1 MSAQTSQKNGRYTI
15 YHPHL
20 PASGNKSTTRLRSL
34 SYPAIKLFPV
44 LILGA
49 GYTGSRVARIL
60 SAHGRA
66 VLTLRSSDI
75 NFNDPGAS
83 AQLLPK
89 VAANCL
95 VLHSIPSLPGSADAR
110 LLDALG
116 KASRIVY
123 LSTTG
128 VYGAAEH
135 VDEHTAI
142 APRNPREQA
151 RADTESAV
159 ASGPWQSLILRPA
172 AIYGPDRGV
181 HVSMAQGAYTLNGDG
196 SNYISRIHVDDLAR
210 LAAAALLSDL
220 TGAYPVADEYPC
232 TSREIADYC
241 AARFNLPPPISVSQ
255 AEVPVSRRNNRRVDG
270 RAIFRLLDVP
280 LLYPSYREG
289 LQTNSIELKHVL

>member
-1 MSAQTSQKNGRYTI
+1 M
-15 YHPHL
+15 
-20 PASGNKSTTRLRSL
+20 
-34 SYPAIKLFPV
+34 SYPAIELFPV

-60 SAHGRA
+60 SAQGYG
-66 VLTLRSSDI
+66 VMTLRSSDI
-75 NFNDPGAS
+75 DFNAPDAT

-89 VAANCL
+89 VADKCL
-95 VLHSIPSLPGSADAR
+95 VLHSIPSLPGNADAR
-110 LLDALG
+110 FLDALG

-128 VYGAAEH
+128 VYGGAEH
-135 VDEHTAI
+135 VDEHTPI

-159 ASGPWQSLILRPA
+159 SRGPWQSLILRPA

-220 TGAYPVADEYPC
+220 TGAYPVADEHPC

-241 AARFNLPPPISVSQ
+241 AVRFQLPPPVSASQ
-255 AEVPVSRRNNRRVDG
+255 SDVPVSRRNNRQVDG
-270 RAIFRLLDVP
+270 RAIFRLLGLS
-280 LLYPSYREG
+280 LLYPSYKEG
-289 LQTNSIELKHVL
+289 LQLNSSR

>member
-1 MSAQTSQKNGRYTI
+1 M
-15 YHPHL
+15 
-20 PASGNKSTTRLRSL
+20 
-34 SYPAIKLFPV
+34 FPV

-60 SAHGRA
+60 SAQGRD
-66 VLTLRSSDI
+66 VLTLRSTDI
-75 NFNDPGAS
+75 DFTNPGATS
-83 AQLLPK
+83 QLLPR

-95 VLHSIPSLPGSADAR
+95 VLHSIPSLPNNSDAR

-116 KASRIVY
+116 NASRLVY

-128 VYGAAEH
+128 VYGAVEQ
-135 VDEHTAI
+135 VDEHTPI

-151 RADTESAV
+151 RADTEAAV
-159 ASGPWQSLILRPA
+159 AAGPWQSLILRPA

-196 SNYISRIHVDDLAR
+196 SNFISRIHVDDLAS

-220 TGAYPVADEYPC
+220 TGAYPVADDYPC

-241 AARFNLPPPISVSQ
+241 SRRFHLPPPVSAPQ
-255 AEVPVSRRNNRRVDG
+255 SEVPVSRRNNRRVDG
-270 RAIFRLLDVP
+270 RAIFKLLGIP
-280 LLYPSYREG
+280 ILYPSYKEG
-289 LQTNSIELKHVL
+289 LETS

>member
-1 MSAQTSQKNGRYTI
+1 M
-15 YHPHL
+15 
-20 PASGNKSTTRLRSL
+20 
-34 SYPAIKLFPV
+34 
-44 LILGA
+44 
-49 GYTGSRVARIL
+49 
-60 SAHGRA
+60 
-66 VLTLRSSDI
+66 
-75 NFNDPGAS
+75 
-83 AQLLPK
+83 QLLPK
-89 VAANCL
+89 VADNCL
-95 VLHSIPSLPGSADAR
+95 VLHSIPSLPDNADAR

-135 VDEHTAI
+135 VDEHTPI

-151 RADTESAV
+151 RADTEAAV

-241 AARFNLPPPISVSQ
+241 SQRFHLPPPISVSQ
-255 AEVPVSRRNNRRVDG
+255 SEVPVSRRNNRRVDG
-270 RAIFRLLDVP
+270 RAIFRLLGLS
-280 LLYPSYREG
+280 LLYPSYKEG
-289 LQTNSIELKHVL
+289 LQLNSTR

>member
-1 MSAQTSQKNGRYTI
+1 MGYFRTFQVNARSST

-20 PASGNKSTTRLRSL
+20 LASINKSQTRSRSL
-34 SYPAIKLFPV
+34 SYPSIKLFPV

-49 GYTGSRVARIL
+49 GYTGARVARIL
-60 SAHGRA
+60 IAQGRA

-75 NFNDPGAS
+75 NFNDPGAT
-83 AQLLPK
+83 AQLLPR
-89 VAANCL
+89 VAENCL
-95 VLHSIPSLPGSADAR
+95 VLHSIPSLPGNADAR

-116 KASRIVY
+116 NASRIVY

-128 VYGAAEH
+128 VYGAGEH
-135 VDEHTAI
+135 VDEHTPI

-151 RADTESAV
+151 RAETEAAV
-159 ASGPWQSLILRPA
+159 SGGPWQSLILRPA

-220 TGAYPVADEYPC
+220 TGAYPVADEHPC

-241 AARFNLPPPISVSQ
+241 SARFHLPPPISASQ
-255 AEVPVSRRNNRRVDG
+255 SEVPVSRRNNRRVDG
-270 RAIFRLLDVP
+270 RAIFRLLGLN
-280 LLYPSYREG
+280 LLYPSYKQGLEG
-289 LQTNSIELKHVL
+289 SVLELN